1 MLKFNPDERITAEE
15 ALEHP
20 YFDDIKRKGYIN
32 TYRQNNQ
39 HFFGPQVT
47 SSSEKEQKEVL
58 KEALRPIPLNANL
71 EKIGESSDHIRQNVR
86 KAILMLLLS
95 LLCLFSCSVCA
106 TFFLCFFFLSFFSQT
121 TVIVNT
127 GD

>member
-47 SSSEKEQKEVL
+47 SSSEKEQKEAL

-86 KAILMLLLS
+86 
-95 LLCLFSCSVCA
+95 
-106 TFFLCFFFLSFFSQT
+106 
-121 TVIVNT
+121 
-127 GD
+127 